1 LISHSFLSGQP
12 ETTMKKLNQL
22 FIAGALLVVLFS
34 TSHAQVTASASATAN
49 ANVIHP
55 ISLQWQT
62 PLAFGILI
70 PPSTGT
76 GYATMD
82 VSTISGLNSLNYLP
96 KNPDVY
102 LGVTR
107 TNGASPGPII
117 FLVEGELTYT
127 YAISLP
133 PATIPVVVY
142 INNTS
147 GPDQLL
153 LDNFQTNIGPTGQLN
168 SVVFGTLGKQY
179 FAVGATLHIPSTA
192 GAGQYSGQFT
202 CTVAYN

>member
-1 LISHSFLSGQP
+1 LIYRSLLSGQP

-22 FIAGALLVVLFS
+22 FITGALLVVMFT
-34 TSHAQVTASASATAN
+34 TSHAQTSATATATAN

-70 PPSTGT
+70 PPPTSTGT
-76 GYATMD
+76 AVMD

-96 KNPDVY
+96 KTPDVFN
-102 LGVTR
+102 GVSR

-117 FLVEGELTYT
+117 FLVEGELGYT
-127 YAISLP
+127 YSISLP
-133 PATIPVVVY
+133 PVTSPVIVY

-153 LDNFQTNIGPTGQLN
+153 LDNFQTNIGSTGVLN

-192 GAGQYSGQFT
+192 GPGQYSGQFT

>member
-1 LISHSFLSGQP
+1 LIYHSLLSGQP

-22 FIAGALLVVLFS
+22 FITGALLVVMFT
-34 TSHAQVTASASATAN
+34 TSHAQTSATATATAN

-70 PPSTGT
+70 PPPTSTGT
-76 GYATMD
+76 AVMD

-96 KNPDVY
+96 KNPDVFN
-102 LGVTR
+102 GVTR

-117 FLVEGELTYT
+117 FLVEGELGYT
-127 YAISLP
+127 YSISLP
-133 PATIPVVVY
+133 PVTTPVIVY

-153 LDNFQTNIGPTGQLN
+153 LDNFQTNIGSTGVLN

-192 GAGQYSGQFT
+192 GPGQYSGQFT